1 MQSPPGDAPGAV
13 VAGTRRAVAAEG
25 AGVVLIVDD
34 IPDNLAVLHDAL
46 DESGYTVLV
55 ATDGAGAIARAAQAL
70 PDIVLLDALMPGMDG
85 FEVARRLKADQATA
99 PIPIVFMTALTDT
112 EHVLAAFAAG
122 GVDYVSKPVRPR
134 EVVARIA
141 AHLQSARHARQARN
155 ALDAFGH
162 ASIALRP
169 ADGRVLWQTPL
180 ARDLMKRH
188 FGAGAAAAQGVA
200 AASGVAAP
208 LHAPA
213 SLCDWVRE
221 RVTRADAPPGE
232 AGDTWTCV
240 TGTQRLHCSLHPAS
254 AEDEWLLVLTESSN
268 GAAIEALS
276 LQFRLTAREAEV
288 LYWVAHGK
296 TNRDIGDILGTRPK
310 TITKHLEHVF
320 EKLGVETRTAAAARV
335 LGTLPELMRRTTPR
349 EIT

>member
-1 MQSPPGDAPGAV
+1 MAEWSDATTGLD
-13 VAGTRRAVAAEG
+13 VAATG
-25 AGVVLIVDD
+25 AGLVLIVDD
-34 IPDNLAVLHDAL
+34 VPDNLAVLHDAL

-55 ATDGAGAIARAAQAL
+55 ATDGASAVARAAQAL

-85 FEVARRLKADQATA
+85 FEVARRLKAAVATA

-141 AHLQSARHARQARN
+141 AHLQNARQARQARN

-188 FGAGAAAAQGVA
+188 FGAGAAGAPIAGAAPA
-200 AASGVAAP
+200 VAAP

-213 SLCDWVRE
+213 SLCDWVRA
-221 RVTRADAPPGE
+221 RVTREGAHAVEAP
-232 AGDTWTCV
+232 DTWSCV
-240 TGTQRLHCSLHPAS
+240 TGTTRLHCSLHPAS

-288 LYWVAHGK
+288 LYWVAQGK

-335 LGTLPELMRRTTPR
+335 LRTLPELMRRR
-349 EIT
+349 

>member
-1 MQSPPGDAPGAV
+1 
-13 VAGTRRAVAAEG
+13 
-25 AGVVLIVDD
+25 L
-34 IPDNLAVLHDAL
+34 
-46 DESGYTVLV
+46 
-55 ATDGAGAIARAAQAL
+55 RAAQAL

-85 FEVARRLKADQATA
+85 FEVARRLKASGATA

-141 AHLQSARHARQARN
+141 AHLQSARHAKQARN

-188 FGAGAAAAQGVA
+188 FGAGAAGAPIGA

-221 RVTRADAPPGE
+221 RVTRAGGAAAPEG
-232 AGDTWTCV
+232 GDTWSCV

-254 AEDEWLLVLTESSN
+254 AEDEWLLVLTESNN

-288 LYWVAHGK
+288 LYWVAQGK

-335 LGTLPELMRRTTPR
+335 LGTLPELMRRK
-349 EIT
+349 

>member
-1 MQSPPGDAPGAV
+1 MAEWMQAPVQHDA
-13 VAGTRRAVAAEG
+13 RRAAAGEG

-55 ATDGAGAIARAAQAL
+55 ATDGASAIARAAQTL

-85 FEVARRLKADQATA
+85 FEVARRLKADEATA

-180 ARDLMKRH
+180 ARDLMRRH
-188 FGAGAAAAQGVA
+188 FGAGAAGAPIPAVGSA
-200 AASGVAAP
+200 IAAP

-213 SLCDWVRE
+213 SLCEWVRE
-221 RVTRADAPPGE
+221 RVTPAGAGE
-232 AGDTWTCV
+232 AATETWTCV
-240 TGTQRLHCSLHPAS
+240 TGTTRLHCSLHPAS
-254 AEDEWLLVLTESSN
+254 AEDEWLLVLTESNN

-288 LYWVAHGK
+288 LYWVAQGK

-335 LGTLPELMRRTTPR
+335 LGTLPELMRRK
-349 EIT
+349 

>member
-1 MQSPPGDAPGAV
+1 MAEWQDAS
-13 VAGTRRAVAAEG
+13 AGLDAAATG
-25 AGVVLIVDD
+25 AGRVLIVDD
-34 IPDNLAVLHDAL
+34 VPDNLAVLHDAL

-55 ATDGAGAIARAAQAL
+55 ATDGASAIARAAQAL
-70 PDIVLLDALMPGMDG
+70 PDIVLLDAMMPGMDG
-85 FEVARRLKADQATA
+85 FEVARRLKAGVATA
-99 PIPIVFMTALTDT
+99 SIPIVFMTALTDT

-188 FGAGAAAAQGVA
+188 FGAGAAAAPIPGA
-200 AASGVAAP
+200 GAGIAAP

-213 SLCDWVRE
+213 GLCDWVRL
-221 RVTRADAPPGE
+221 RVTREGAGADDVAQ
-232 AGDTWTCV
+232 TWTCV
-240 TGTQRLHCSLHPAS
+240 TGTHRLHCSLHPAS

-288 LYWVAHGK
+288 LYWVAQGK

-320 EKLGVETRTAAAARV
+320 EKLGVETRTAAASRV
-335 LGTLPELMRRTTPR
+335 LGTLPALMRRP
-349 EIT
+349 

>member
-1 MQSPPGDAPGAV
+1 MAEWMQEPPGGVGAV
-13 VAGTRRAVAAEG
+13 APDARRAPAGEAV
-25 AGVVLIVDD
+25 GVVLIVDD

-55 ATDGAGAIARAAQAL
+55 ATDGASAIARAAQAL

-85 FEVARRLKADQATA
+85 FEVARRLKADEATA

-141 AHLQSARHARQARN
+141 AHLQSARHAKQARN

-180 ARDLMKRH
+180 ARDLMRRH
-188 FGAGAAAAQGVA
+188 FGAGAAGAPIAD
-200 AASGVAAP
+200 AASSVAAP
-208 LHAPA
+208 LRAPA

-221 RVTRADAPPGE
+221 RVAGVPAPE
-232 AGDTWTCV
+232 SAHTWTCV

-254 AEDEWLLVLTESSN
+254 AEDEWLLVLTESNN

-288 LYWVAHGK
+288 LYWVAQGK

-335 LGTLPELMRRTTPR
+335 LGTLPELMRRK
-349 EIT
+349 

>member
-1 MQSPPGDAPGAV
+1 MAEWMQEPPGGGVGAV
-13 VAGTRRAVAAEG
+13 VPGTRRALAGEA

-55 ATDGAGAIARAAQAL
+55 ATDGASAIARAAQAL

-85 FEVARRLKADQATA
+85 FEVARRLKADERTA

-141 AHLQSARHARQARN
+141 AHLQSARHASQARN

-180 ARDLMKRH
+180 ARDLMRRH
-188 FGAGAAAAQGVA
+188 FGAGATAAAGLA
-200 AASGVAAP
+200 AAP

-213 SLCDWVRE
+213 GLCEWVRG
-221 RVTRADAPPGE
+221 RVARADAPAQGAE
-232 AGDTWTCV
+232 GTDTWTCV

-268 GAAIEALS
+268 GAAIKALS

-288 LYWVAHGK
+288 LYWVAQGK

-335 LGTLPELMRRTTPR
+335 LGTLPELMRRK
-349 EIT
+349 

>member
-1 MQSPPGDAPGAV
+1 M
-13 VAGTRRAVAAEG
+13 
-25 AGVVLIVDD
+25 VLIVDD

-55 ATDGAGAIARAAQAL
+55 ATDGASAIARAAQAL

-188 FGAGAAAAQGVA
+188 VGAGAAAAPGLT
-200 AASGVAAP
+200 AASGVVAP

-213 SLCDWVRE
+213 SLCDWVRA
-221 RVTRADAPPGE
+221 RVSPAGATAPE
-232 AGDTWTCV
+232 AADTWTCV
-240 TGTQRLHCSLHPAS
+240 TGTRRLHCSLHPAS

-335 LGTLPELMRRTTPR
+335 LGTLPELMRRK
-349 EIT
+349 

>member
-1 MQSPPGDAPGAV
+1 MAEWMQSPPGGAPDAV
-13 VAGTRRAVAAEG
+13 VPGSRRATAGEA

-46 DESGYTVLV
+46 DESGYKVLV

-180 ARDLMKRH
+180 SRDLMQRH
-188 FGAGAAAAQGVA
+188 FG
-200 AASGVAAP
+200 AP

-221 RVTRADAPPGE
+221 RVARPDATDGS
-232 AGDTWTCV
+232 DTWTCV
-240 TGTQRLHCSLHPAS
+240 TGTQRLHGSLHPAS

-296 TNRDIGDILGTRPK
+296 TNRDIGDILGTRPR

-335 LGTLPELMRRTTPR
+335 LGTLPELMRRK
-349 EIT
+349 

>member
-1 MQSPPGDAPGAV
+1 MAEWMQAPPGGGVDAV
-13 VAGTRRAVAAEG
+13 VPGTRRASAGEA

-55 ATDGAGAIARAAQAL
+55 ATDGASAIARAAQAL

-85 FEVARRLKADQATA
+85 FEVARRLKADQSTA

-141 AHLQSARHARQARN
+141 AHLQSARHAKQARN

-169 ADGRVLWQTPL
+169 TDGRVLWQTPL
-180 ARDLMKRH
+180 ARDLMRRH
-188 FGAGAAAAQGVA
+188 FGAGAASAAGGA
-200 AASGVAAP
+200 AASGGIVP

-221 RVTRADAPPGE
+221 RVTRAGDALALEG
-232 AGDTWTCV
+232 ADTWTCV

-254 AEDEWLLVLTESSN
+254 AEDEWLLVLTESNN

-320 EKLGVETRTAAAARV
+320 EQLGVETRTAAAARV
-335 LGTLPELMRRTTPR
+335 LGTLPELMRRK
-349 EIT
+349 

>member
-1 MQSPPGDAPGAV
+1 MAEWMQAPPGGGLDAV
-13 VAGTRRAVAAEG
+13 VPGPRRAAAGEA

-46 DESGYTVLV
+46 DESGYMVLV
-55 ATDGAGAIARAAQAL
+55 ATDGPSAIARAAQAL

-141 AHLQSARHARQARN
+141 AHLQSARHAKQARN

-188 FGAGAAAAQGVA
+188 FGAGAAGAPIGA
-200 AASGVAAP
+200 AASGVPAP

-213 SLCDWVRE
+213 GLCDWVRE
-221 RVTRADAPPGE
+221 RVARASAPEG
-232 AGDTWTCV
+232 ADTWSCV
-240 TGTQRLHCSLHPAS
+240 TGTRRLHCSLHPAS
-254 AEDEWLLVLTESSN
+254 AEDEWLLVLTESNN

-335 LGTLPELMRRTTPR
+335 LGTLPELMRRR
-349 EIT
+349 

>member
-1 MQSPPGDAPGAV
+1 MAEWMHEPPGGDAVLPGP
-13 VAGTRRAVAAEG
+13 RRALAGESV
-25 AGVVLIVDD
+25 GVVLIVDD

-55 ATDGAGAIARAAQAL
+55 ATDGASAIARAAQAL

-141 AHLQSARHARQARN
+141 AHLQSARHAKQARN

-180 ARDLMKRH
+180 ARDLMRRH
-188 FGAGAAAAQGVA
+188 FGAGG
-200 AASGVAAP
+200 GGGGGAP
-208 LHAPA
+208 LSAPA

-221 RVTRADAPPGE
+221 RVTRAPDAAAGE
-232 AGDTWTCV
+232 GADTWTCV
-240 TGTQRLHCSLHPAS
+240 SGTQRLHCSLHPAS
-254 AEDEWLLVLTESSN
+254 ADDEWLLVLTESNN
-268 GAAIEALS
+268 GAAVEALS

-288 LYWVAHGK
+288 LYWVAQGK

-335 LGTLPELMRRTTPR
+335 LGTLPELMRRR
-349 EIT
+349 